1 MTESLTIF
9 LLLKARLSF
18 YCDKEDV
25 MMNLSLINFAMT
37 NESFEKDNY
46 ILNCKLLLVAFL
58 LNKLNFVINYISG
71 TLKNYRRNELI

>member
-1 MTESLTIF
+1 

-25 MMNLSLINFAMT
+25 MMNLSPINFAMT

-71 TLKNYRRNELI
+71 TLKNYRQNELI

>member
-1 MTESLTIF
+1 
-9 LLLKARLSF
+9 
-18 YCDKEDV
+18 
-25 MMNLSLINFAMT
+25 MT

-71 TLKNYRRNELI
+71 TLKNYRQNELI